1 MCIGSGCL
9 SNDVKNDIE
18 ISEKNVMKILGIYF
32 GKNKKECETLNW
44 KEKVQK
50 IIQTLN
56 LWRQRQLTVQG
67 RVVVINTLLMSK
79 LWYTLSVISMPK
91 WARDN
96 IQKECT
102 NFLWNYGAHL
112 ASYKTIVGD
121 KHNGGLMLN
130 DIYLGMLSFVN
141 LENMCGNIYAN
152 IFYLKYV
159 TQEQILK
166 Y

>member
-1 MCIGSGCL
+1 MCIYSGCL

-18 ISEKNVMKILGIYF
+18 ISETNMLKILGIYF
-32 GKNKKECETLNW
+32 VKNKKECEILNW

-56 LWRQRQLTVQG
+56 LWRQRQFTVQE
-67 RVVVINTLLMSK
+67 RAVVINTLLMSK

-91 WARDN
+91 WSRDS

-102 NFLWNYGAHL
+102 NFLCNYGAHL

-121 KHNGGLMLN
+121 KHNGGLRLN
-130 DIYLGMLSFVN
+130 DIYLRMKSF
-141 LENMCGNIYAN
+141 
-152 IFYLKYV
+152 
-159 TQEQILK
+159 
-166 Y
+166 